1 VAKYLDLG
9 KAAVQNAESLIIWGE
24 EPIGY
29 GKGKDVLDRVKFT
42 VVCDLFLTE
51 TAKLAD
57 VVLPIGSFA
66 ENSGSFT
73 NVFGVTQKVNAAFEG
88 IDNTLTL
95 DKLTDALGSAE
106 PKEYTCKAL
115 SDKDAYV
122 INGADVLELMI

>member
-1 VAKYLDLG
+1 M
-9 KAAVQNAESLIIWGE
+9 
-24 EPIGY
+24 
-29 GKGKDVLDRVKFT
+29 
-42 VVCDLFLTE
+42 CDLFLTE

-57 VVLPIGSFA
+57 VVLRRQLCQPA
-66 ENSGSFT
+66 AVN